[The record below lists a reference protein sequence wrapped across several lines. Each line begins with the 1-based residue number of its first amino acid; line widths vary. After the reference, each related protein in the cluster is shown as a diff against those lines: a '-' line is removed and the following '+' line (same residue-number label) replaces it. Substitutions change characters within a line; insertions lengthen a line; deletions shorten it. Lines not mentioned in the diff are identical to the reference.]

1 MNKTDLIFI
10 ESFEIITS
18 NANVKTDCNAITI
31 FNISTGGEIMTINGL
46 ELAPG
51 FAYVSQGHIYETN
64 KSIYNLQF
72 SAPTGSALI
81 VRKFYNWQ

>member
-1 MNKTDLIFI
+1 MIKTDLIFI

-31 FNISTGGEIMTINGL
+31 FNVSTAGEIMSVNGL
-46 ELAPG
+46 DVAPG
-51 FAYVSQGHIYETN
+51 FAYVSNGHQYETN
-64 KSIYNLQF
+64 KSIYNLTF
-72 SAPTGSALI
+72 NVPTGSAVI